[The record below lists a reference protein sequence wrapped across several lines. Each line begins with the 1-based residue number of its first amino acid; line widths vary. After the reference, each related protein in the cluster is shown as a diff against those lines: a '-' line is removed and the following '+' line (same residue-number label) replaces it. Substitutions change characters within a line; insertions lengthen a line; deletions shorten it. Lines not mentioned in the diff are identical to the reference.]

1 MEANMY
7 SRIMQ
12 DELGKKLKK
21 PYVHIL
27 FGARQTGKSTIVKS
41 LLDKDSLV
49 IDLSN
54 PTESTR
60 YLTRPQSL
68 VEECN
73 AIPKRKEPYSVFI
86 DEVQTVPSLFDAI
99 QHLYDK
105 DKNRFRFILCGSST
119 RKLRTSSAN
128 LLPGRCLLYH
138 LYPLVLEEH
147 PPKNEMP
154 VSGTFP
160 LTIKYSSSSALYKF
174 PACDLVTR
182 LTYGGLPGIVTAE
195 EELRSQLLKSYYAV
209 YVEEEVRREVM
220 LRDLSSF
227 ARFVR
232 FSAIES
238 GNILNYSSISQETGV
253 SVMTIKSYYQI
264 LEDMFIGF
272 SVPAFTRSP
281 RKNLLST
288 SKFYYFDIG
297 VRNAAAGLKIS
308 PEEILASP
316 GNIFEQWVGIELWKR
331 LKYLGEGSLSHFRTK
346 DGAEIDFIV
355 EHDGKLVPV
364 EVKWTENPTAKDARH
379 LLRFIGEHKN
389 SPEGYVVCRCLRPMK
404 LTATVTAIPWHCL

>member
-1 MEANMY
+1 MY
-7 SRIMQ
+7 SRIIQ
-12 DELGKKLKK
+12 DELSKKFKK

-86 DEVQTVPSLFDAI
+86 DEVQTVPSLFDAV

-105 DKNRFRFILCGSST
+105 DKNRFRFILCGSSA

-138 LYPLVLEEH
+138 LYPLVMEEH
-147 PPKNEMP
+147 PSKNEFP
-154 VSGTFP
+154 LSSTFP
-160 LTIKYSSSSALYKF
+160 LKMVFPSISNLCRF
-174 PACDLVTR
+174 PAWDLAAR
-182 LTYGGLPGIVTAE
+182 LTYGSLPGIVTAE

-220 LRDLSSF
+220 LRDLSNF

-272 SVPAFTRSP
+272 SVPAFTGSP

-288 SKFYYFDIG
+288 SKFFYFDIG
-297 VRNAAAGLKIS
+297 VRNAAAGLKII

-316 GNIFEQWVGIELWKR
+316 GSIFEQWVGIELWKR

-346 DGAEIDFIV
+346 DGAEIDFII
-355 EHDGKLVPV
+355 EHGGKLVPV
-364 EVKWTENPTAKDARH
+364 EVKWTENPSARDARH
-379 LLRFIGEHKN
+379 IVRFIGEQKD
-389 SPEGYVVCRCLRPMK
+389 SSEGYVVCRCPRPMK
-404 LTATVTAIPWHCL
+404 LTDNVTAIPWHCL